1 MYAFPSLSMDG
12 PVIKAT
18 GCPGVPNLKKAF
30 ACHDLGEIS
39 CLIPCTN
46 LPSDHYTPLRSQ
58 SSLEGSFF
66 FFFFFPDFTRSYLDI
81 WQERVSNH
89 KYNFPRLL
97 GRKVVIS
104 T

>member
-18 GCPGVPNLKKAF
+18 GCPGAPNLKKAF

-66 FFFFFPDFTRSYLDI
+66 FFFSL
-81 WQERVSNH
+81 
-89 KYNFPRLL
+89 
-97 GRKVVIS
+97 IS
-104 T
+104 HGVT